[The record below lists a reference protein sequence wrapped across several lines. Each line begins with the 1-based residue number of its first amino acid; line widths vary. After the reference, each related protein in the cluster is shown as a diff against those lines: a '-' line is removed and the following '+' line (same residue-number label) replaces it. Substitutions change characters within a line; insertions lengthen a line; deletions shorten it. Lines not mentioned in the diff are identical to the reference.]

1 MTLPHNHSSTF
12 ISENTP
18 GPGSSMASLNSSP
31 SNDYL
36 DKKVARE
43 IRLIK
48 PKNVPIKNHVM
59 RVNRAN
65 SVKDVNDGDPDYEG
79 HERQ

>member
-1 MTLPHNHSSTF
+1 MTLPHNNSSGVK
-12 ISENTP
+12 SENTL

-43 IRLIK
+43 IKLIK
-48 PKNVPIKNHVM
+48 PKNVPISVHVM

-65 SVKDVNDGDPDYEG
+65 SVKDVKDGD
-79 HERQ
+79 